1 MNLKKYDDMII
12 GDTVCAVS
20 TPSGSGGIAVVRI
33 SGPEAFDICDKVF
46 VPRRSVKKDD
56 SIMSAD
62 VAGEDFHMR
71 GYVKREDADM
81 TAGNGIVA
89 GGRIGQYPANT
100 VVYGSV
106 YHNGKALDDVLVSV
120 FRAPHSFT
128 GEDTIEISCHGSLYI
143 QQQLMQLL
151 IENGARQA
159 RPGEFTQRAFMNGKM
174 DLSQAEAVADL
185 IASTTAGMHRLA
197 MNQMR
202 GGFSED
208 LKQLRIQLLDFTSLI
223 ELELDFGDHE
233 ELEFADRTQLR
244 ELANKIRCKI
254 RDLADSFAAGNVIKN
269 GIPVAIIGKPNV
281 GKSTLLNALLN
292 EERAI
297 VSEMP
302 GTTRDTIE
310 EILYIEGQ
318 LFRFIDTA
326 GLRDNTS
333 DRIEAL
339 GIQRSFEKAEK
350 ASIILYLFDL
360 TQGETEEMVSISHWL
375 QKFNKPILMIG
386 TKNDIARRSPI
397 HTSGNVRAIH
407 ISCKEPADIERVK
420 NHIIRLA
427 DTNKVFGN
435 EVIVTNVRHYEALLR
450 SEESIERVME
460 GLDSRLSGDLL
471 SGDIRECLHYLAEI
485 TGGEI
490 ATDEVLGNIFS
501 KFCIGK

>member
-1 MNLKKYDDMII
+1 MIFDDTI
-12 GDTVCAVS
+12 CAVS
-20 TPSGSGGIAVVRI
+20 TPPGSGGIAVIRV
-33 SGPEAFDICDKVF
+33 SGADAFGICDKVF
-46 VPRRSVKKDD
+46 VPRGSVENKD
-56 SIMSAD
+56 
-62 VAGEDFHMR
+62 
-71 GYVKREDADM
+71 
-81 TAGNGIVA
+81 GIVA
-89 GGRIGQYPANT
+89 GHIGQRPANT
-100 VVYGSV
+100 VVYGIV
-106 YHNGKALDDVLVSV
+106 RRNGEALDDVLVSI
-120 FRAPHSFT
+120 FRAPHSYT
-128 GEDTIEISCHGSLYI
+128 GEDTVEISCHGSLYI
-143 QQQLMQLL
+143 QQRLMQLL

-185 IASTTAGMHRLA
+185 IASTSAGMHRLA
-197 MNQMR
+197 VNQMR
-202 GGFSED
+202 GGFSDE
-208 LKQLRIQLLDFTSLI
+208 LKQLRTQLLDFTSLI

-244 ELANKIRCKI
+244 ALANKIRCKI
-254 RDLADSFAAGNVIKN
+254 RDLADSFDAGNAIKN

-297 VSEMP
+297 VSEIP

-310 EILYIEGQ
+310 EVLYIEGQ
-318 LFRFIDTA
+318 MFRFIDTA

-339 GIQRSFEKAEK
+339 GIRRSFEKAEK

-360 TQGETEEMVSISHWL
+360 TQGEIEELVPISHWL

-397 HTSGNVRAIH
+397 HTSGNVRVIH

-420 NHIIRLA
+420 NHIVRLA
-427 DTNKVFGN
+427 NINNVSEK

-450 SEESIERVME
+450 AGESIERVME
-460 GLDSRLSGDLL
+460 GLDAGLSGDLL
-471 SGDIRECLHYLAEI
+471 SGDIRECLRYLAEI

-490 ATDEVLGNIFS
+490 VTDEIIGNIFS

>member
-1 MNLKKYDDMII
+1 MVNDNTI
-12 GDTVCAVS
+12 CAIS
-20 TPSGSGGIAVVRI
+20 TPPGVGGIAVVRI
-33 SGPEAFDICDKVF
+33 SGPDALGICEKLF
-46 VPRRSVKKDD
+46 VPGKVALCLGDNKSGSGNER
-56 SIMSAD
+56 AD
-62 VAGEDFHMR
+62 VFNAGFL
-71 GYVKREDADM
+71 
-81 TAGNGIVA
+81 AGC
-89 GGRIGQYPANT
+89 QANT

-106 YHNGKALDDVLVSV
+106 RCNDEILDDVLVSV

-128 GEDTIEISCHGSLYI
+128 GEDTVEISCHGSLYI
-143 QQQLMQLL
+143 QQQLMLWL
-151 IENGARQA
+151 IESGARQA
-159 RPGEFTQRAFMNGKM
+159 NPGEFTQRAFMNGKM

-185 IASTTAGMHRLA
+185 IASTSAGMHKLA
-197 MNQMR
+197 LNQMR
-202 GGFSED
+202 GGFSDE
-208 LKQLRIQLLDFTSLI
+208 LKQLRSQLLDFTSLI
-223 ELELDFGDHE
+223 ELELDFSDHE
-233 ELEFADRTQLR
+233 ELEFADRTKLHA
-244 ELANKIRCKI
+244 LAIRIHDKIKG
-254 RDLADSFAAGNVIKN
+254 LADSFSAGNAIKN

-297 VSEMP
+297 VSDIP

-310 EILYIEGQ
+310 ETLYIEGQ

-333 DRIEAL
+333 DTIEAM

-350 ASIILYLFDL
+350 ASILLYLFDL
-360 TQGETEEMVSISHWL
+360 TQEVAEELVSISRWL

-397 HTSGNVRAIH
+397 HTTGNVQAIH

-420 NHIIRLA
+420 NYIVRLA
-427 DTNKVFGN
+427 NTYKAIEN
-435 EVIVTNVRHYEALLR
+435 EVIVTNIRHYEALCNADA
-450 SEESIERVME
+450 SIVRVIE
-460 GLDSRLSGDLL
+460 GLNDNLSGDLL
-471 SGDIRECLHYLAEI
+471 AEDTRECLHYLGEI